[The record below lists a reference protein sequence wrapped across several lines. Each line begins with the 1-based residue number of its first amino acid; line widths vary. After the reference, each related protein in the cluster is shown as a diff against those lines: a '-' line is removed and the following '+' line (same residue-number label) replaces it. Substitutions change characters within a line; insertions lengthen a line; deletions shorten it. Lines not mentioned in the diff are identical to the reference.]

1 MNVKWFHLD
10 PHECM
15 WEIGFVAERYRRR
28 THLSAQCKRCSTGF
42 SESLAARAAGSSKLW
57 KILKIQKMIIAQV
70 RHLFPSRLKR
80 MYCIVVYSTNIKPS
94 SKKMHWKMSMRVSYT
109 LMTKVIQFPDICA
122 QFPGPNTLYSLP
134 KVAGNR
140 KKRLS
145 KKYNNHE
152 ESHPNNKRLAA
163 GR

>member
-1 MNVKWFHLD
+1 
-10 PHECM
+10 
-15 WEIGFVAERYRRR
+15 
-28 THLSAQCKRCSTGF
+28 
-42 SESLAARAAGSSKLW
+42 
-57 KILKIQKMIIAQV
+57 MIIAQV

-152 ESHPNNKRLAA
+152 ECHPNNKRLAA